1 MTTGEQTLYSIGSRL
16 LSESLEG
23 DDDNDDDHDI
33 IDDDDD
39 DDNIRSRQ

>member
-23 DDDNDDDHDI
+23 DDDHDI